1 MPIAIHTSA
10 EYDDTYPN
18 KAHWSRI
25 SGAETTAGWPLTSD
39 GQPLGA
45 LLMVWSQAQPLN
57 DAQRAYIDAVA
68 TMASQALV
76 RAQANADEHT
86 RVVTLQSAALPIG
99 ATDGR
104 GLEICI
110 TYEPI
115 DGAHALGS
123 DWYDVLQL
131 PTGSTYLAVG
141 DVAGQGP
148 SAVADMV
155 QLRGAG
161 RAMAHQG
168 MSPARLLAELS
179 GFTRNV
185 SQGKFA
191 TMAVAIFDPNDR
203 SLSYCSAG
211 HLPPMLRRF
220 ATGTVI
226 RLSDAEGPV
235 LGAVRGA
242 GYQKARLFIAP
253 GDILVMCTD
262 GLVGR
267 DGTDIETRL
276 ASAERMIADWNPD
289 TTMSAHC
296 ELLQERLAPQ
306 PRTDDVCILAIRF
319 TAAALSYPVAS
330 IGVTG
335 ES

>member
-1 MPIAIHTSA
+1 M
-10 EYDDTYPN
+10 
-18 KAHWSRI
+18 
-25 SGAETTAGWPLTSD
+25 
-39 GQPLGA
+39 
-45 LLMVWSQAQPLN
+45 
-57 DAQRAYIDAVA
+57 
-68 TMASQALV
+68 
-76 RAQANADEHT
+76 
-86 RVVTLQSAALPIG
+86 
-99 ATDGR
+99 
-104 GLEICI
+104 
-110 TYEPI
+110 
-115 DGAHALGS
+115 
-123 DWYDVLQL
+123 
-131 PTGSTYLAVG
+131 YLAVG
-141 DVAGQGP
+141 DVVGQGP

-168 MSPARLLAELS
+168 LPPAQLLAELS
-179 GFTRNV
+179 RFTRNV

-226 RLSDAEGPV
+226 RLSDADGPV

-242 GYQKARLFIAP
+242 GYQEGRLSVAP

-267 DGTDIETRL
+267 DGTDIETGL
-276 ASAERMIADWNPD
+276 ASAERMIADWNPA
-289 TTMSAHC
+289 TAMSAHC

-319 TAAALSYPVAS
+319 TAAALTYPVAS